1 MEPAS
6 EVIDRPSA
14 RVLVLDED
22 DCVLLFRYRRPR
34 GGTLWTLP
42 GGGLED
48 GETHEEA
55 ARREF
60 FEETGRR
67 VDALGP
73 WIWKREHVW
82 GWEDK
87 HYRSIERM
95 YLLRSPRFEIDL
107 ANAQPLELEYLLA
120 WRWWSRREI
129 EDATGEMFVPRRLAE
144 LLGPIAGGALPEAPI
159 DTGA

>member
-1 MEPAS
+1 MEPGT

-22 DCVLLFRYRRPR
+22 DCALLFRYRRPQ
-34 GGTLWTLP
+34 GGTLWAMP
-42 GGGLED
+42 GGGLE
-48 GETHEEA
+48 GEETHEEG

-60 FEETGRR
+60 FEETGQRI
-67 VDALGP
+67 DAVGP
-73 WIWKREHVW
+73 WIWKRDHVW
-82 GWEDK
+82 KWDDK
-87 HYRSIERM
+87 HYRSIERI

-107 ANAQPLELEYLLA
+107 ANAQPLELEYLID

-129 EDATGEMFVPRRLAE
+129 EDDTAEMFVPRRLGE
-144 LLGPIAGGALPEAPI
+144 LMRPIVEGALPDVPV